1 MRISDWSSDVCSSDL
16 TYTYALLALEK
27 LDKPLKGTIE
37 LHLTY
42 DEEAG
47 GAIGP
52 QWLLEQGISK
62 PDYAFSAGFSYA
74 VTTAHNGCLPLEV
87 TVNGKSAHAARTDTG
102 HDAKEA
108 TVPAL
113 QALSAFH
120 AKRS

>member
-27 LDKPLKGTIE
+27 LAKPIKGTIE

-74 VTTAHNGCLPLEV
+74 VTTAHKGCLHLAV
-87 TVNGKSAHAARTDTG
+87 TVNGNSAHTARPPTDT
-102 HDAKEA
+102 AALEA
-108 TVPAL
+108 AAHVSTPP
-113 QALSAFH
+113 
-120 AKRS
+120 